1 LAENAP
7 KTPWLSKVA
16 TSLMQAIQK
25 VINSLLSKITQLWS
39 KIDVAGIW
47 AFAIR
52 RKWWILA
59 LAVILFAADK
69 AYDHFN
75 PPASKKGGPQTVSSV
90 IVERKDVPFVI
101 EATGTITAASIV
113 DIRPQ
118 ITNIVSKVNITE
130 GQIVKKGDLL
140 FTLDDRTDKAN
151 FDRAQA
157 VANDAQRQLAR
168 AKELVAKNFISK
180 AGLDT
185 AEANAA
191 STKAAARAAEV
202 QLSFNYLRSPIDGRA
217 GIINV
222 FPGSLVQASNVVVS
236 STSSTA
242 TSTTGAMVTITQLDP
257 INVAFTVPERD
268 IPLLLKSRKD
278 DAPLPV
284 SVSIGNVETTQYPG
298 LVYVI
303 DNQVDPV
310 IGAVR
315 LKARLENKN
324 GALIPGQFARV
335 KLEASILSDVML
347 IPSQAVVINPK
358 GRFVY
363 LVEKDDDKVAMKPV
377 KVLYEYQGN
386 AVIEGIDA
394 GSRVVVE
401 GKQNLRPG
409 SKVREAKPANTP
421 KALAK
426 PAPTTAPAA
435 PEKK

>member
-7 KTPWLSKVA
+7 KTPWLSKLA
-16 TSLMQAIQK
+16 SSALQAIQK
-25 VINSLLSKITQLWS
+25 VSNGLLSKTAQLWS
-39 KIDVAGIW
+39 KIDFASIW
-47 AFAIR
+47 AFTLR
-52 RKWWILA
+52 RKWWLLA

-75 PPASKKGGPQTVSSV
+75 PPASKRGGPQTVSSV

-101 EATGTITAASIV
+101 EATGTIAAASIV
-113 DIRPQ
+113 DVRPQ
-118 ITNIVSKVNITE
+118 ITSIVTKVNITE

-157 VANDAQRQLAR
+157 LANDAQRQLAR

-191 STKAAARAAEV
+191 STQAAARAAAV
-202 QLSFNYLRSPIDGRA
+202 QLSYNYLRSPIDGRA

-242 TSTTGAMVTITQLDP
+242 TSTSGAMVTITQLDP
-257 INVAFTVPERD
+257 INVQFTVPERD
-268 IPLLLKSRKD
+268 IPLLLKARKD

-284 SVSIGNVETTQYPG
+284 NVTIGNIETTQYPG
-298 LVYVI
+298 AVYVI

-324 GALIPGQFARV
+324 GALIPGQFARI
-335 KLEASILSDVML
+335 KLEASTLNDVML

-363 LVEKDDDKVAMKPV
+363 LVEKDDDKVVMKPV

-386 AVIEGIDA
+386 AVIDGIDA

-426 PAPTTAPAA
+426 PAPTAPAA

>member
-7 KTPWLSKVA
+7 KTPWLSKV
-16 TSLMQAIQK
+16 TSSLVQYG
-25 VINSLLSKITQLWS
+25 NSLLSMIAQLWS
-39 KIDVAGIW
+39 KIDFARIW
-47 AFAIR
+47 AFALR
-52 RKWWILA
+52 RKWWLLA
-59 LAVILFAADK
+59 LALILFAANK

-75 PPASKKGGPQTVSSV
+75 PPASKRGGPQTVSSV

-101 EATGTITAASIV
+101 EATGTIVAASIV
-113 DIRPQ
+113 DVRPQ
-118 ITNIVSKVNITE
+118 ITSIVTKVNITE

-157 VANDAQRQLAR
+157 LANDAKRQLAR

-191 STKAAARAAEV
+191 STQAAARAAEV
-202 QLSFNYLRSPIDGRA
+202 QLSYNYLRSPIDGRA

-242 TSTTGAMVTITQLDP
+242 TSTSGAMVTITQLDP
-257 INVAFTVPERD
+257 INVQFTVPERD
-268 IPLLLKSRKD
+268 IPLLLKARKD

-298 LVYVI
+298 LVFVI

-324 GALIPGQFARV
+324 GALIPGQFARI
-335 KLEASILSDVML
+335 KLEASTLRDVML

-363 LVEKDDDKVAMKPV
+363 LVEKDDDKVVMKPV

-394 GSRVVVE
+394 GSRVIVE

-426 PAPTTAPAA
+426 PAPTAPAA

>member
-16 TSLMQAIQK
+16 SSLLQTIQR
-25 VINSLLSKITQLWS
+25 VSNYLLSKIALLWS
-39 KIDVAGIW
+39 KIDFASVW

-59 LAVILFAADK
+59 LAVILFAANK

-75 PPASKKGGPQTVSSV
+75 PPASKRGGPQTVSSV

-101 EATGTITAASIV
+101 EATGTIAAASIV

-118 ITNIVSKVNITE
+118 ITNIVSKVNISE

-157 VANDAQRQLAR
+157 LANDAKRQLAR

-191 STKAAARAAEV
+191 STQAAARAAEV

-236 STSSTA
+236 SISSTA

-257 INVAFTVPERD
+257 INIAFIIPERD
-268 IPLLLKSRKD
+268 IPLLNAARKGD
-278 DAPLPV
+278 RQLPV
-284 SVSIGNVETTQYPG
+284 TITVGDVDKTQYAG
-298 LVYVI
+298 LVYVV

-315 LKARLENKN
+315 LKARLDNKN

-335 KLEASILSDVML
+335 KLEASTLRDVML
-347 IPSQAVVINPK
+347 LPSQAVVINPK

-363 LVEKDDDKVAMKPV
+363 LIEKDDDKVVMKPV

-401 GKQNLRPG
+401 GGQNLRPG
-409 SKVREAKPANTP
+409 TKVREAKPANTP

-426 PAPTTAPAA
+426 PAPTAPAA

>member
-7 KTPWLSKVA
+7 KTPWLSKV
-16 TSLMQAIQK
+16 TSSLVQYG
-25 VINSLLSKITQLWS
+25 NSLLSMIAQLWS
-39 KIDVAGIW
+39 KIDFARIW
-47 AFAIR
+47 AFALR
-52 RKWWILA
+52 RKWWLLA
-59 LAVILFAADK
+59 LALILFAANK

-75 PPASKKGGPQTVSSV
+75 PPASKRGGPQTISSV

-101 EATGTITAASIV
+101 EATGTIVAASIV
-113 DIRPQ
+113 DVRPQ
-118 ITNIVSKVNITE
+118 ITSIVTKVNITE

-157 VANDAQRQLAR
+157 LANDAKRQLAR

-191 STKAAARAAEV
+191 STQAAARAAEV
-202 QLSFNYLRSPIDGRA
+202 QLSYNYLRSPIDGRA

-242 TSTTGAMVTITQLDP
+242 TSTSGAMVTITQLDP
-257 INVAFTVPERD
+257 INVQFTVPERD
-268 IPLLLKSRKD
+268 IPLLLKARKD

-324 GALIPGQFARV
+324 GALIPGQFARI
-335 KLEASILSDVML
+335 KLEASTLRDVML

-363 LVEKDDDKVAMKPV
+363 LVEKDDDKVVMKPV

-394 GSRVVVE
+394 GSRVIVE

-409 SKVREAKPANTP
+409 SKVREAKPVNTP

-426 PAPTTAPAA
+426 PAPTAPVA

>member
-1 LAENAP
+1 MAENAP
-7 KTPWLSKVA
+7 KTPWLSKVVS
-16 TSLMQAIQK
+16 SLLQAVQK
-25 VINSLLSKITQLWS
+25 VGNDLLSKTALLWS
-39 KIDVAGIW
+39 KIDFAGLW
-47 AFAIR
+47 AFALR

-59 LAVILFAADK
+59 LALILFAANK

-75 PPASKKGGPQTVSSV
+75 PPASKRGGPQTVSSV

-101 EATGTITAASIV
+101 EATGTIAAASIV

-118 ITNIVSKVNITE
+118 ITNIVSKVNISE

-157 VANDAQRQLAR
+157 LANDAKRQLVR

-185 AEANAA
+185 AEANAV
-191 STKAAARAAEV
+191 STQAAARAAEV

-257 INVAFTVPERD
+257 INVAFIIPERD

-284 SVSIGNVETTQYPG
+284 SVTIGNIETTQYPG

-335 KLEASILSDVML
+335 KLEASILRDVML
-347 IPSQAVVINPK
+347 LPSQAVVINPK

-363 LVEKDDDKVAMKPV
+363 LVEKEEDKVVMKPV

-386 AVIEGIDA
+386 AVIEGIDT

-401 GKQNLRPG
+401 GVQNLRPG
-409 SKVREAKPANTP
+409 TKVREAKPANTP

-426 PAPTTAPAA
+426 PAPTAPAA

>member
-1 LAENAP
+1 MAENAP
-7 KTPWLSKVA
+7 KTPWLSKYLLSTIA
-16 TSLMQAIQK
+16 K
-25 VINSLLSKITQLWS
+25 LLSKI
-39 KIDVAGIW
+39 DFANIW

-59 LAVILFAADK
+59 LVLILFAANK
-69 AYDHFN
+69 AYDRFY
-75 PPASKKGGPQTVSSV
+75 PPTSKKGGPQTVSSV

-101 EATGTITAASIV
+101 EATGTIVAASIV
-113 DIRPQ
+113 DVRPQ
-118 ITNIVSKVNITE
+118 ITSIVKKVNITE

-157 VANDAQRQLAR
+157 LANDAQRQLAR

-185 AEANAA
+185 AEANAT
-191 STKAAARAAEV
+191 STLAAARAAEV
-202 QLSFNYLRSPIDGRA
+202 QLSYNYLRSPIDGRA

-222 FPGSLVQASNVVVS
+222 FPGSLVQASNLVVS

-242 TSTTGAMVTITQLDP
+242 TSTSGAMVTITQLDP
-257 INVAFTVPERD
+257 INVQFTIPERD

-284 SVSIGNVETTQYPG
+284 SVSIGNMQATQYPG

-310 IGAVR
+310 LGAVR

-324 GALIPGQFARV
+324 GVLIPGQFARI
-335 KLEASILSDVML
+335 KLEASTLNDVML
-347 IPSQAVVINPK
+347 IPSQAVVINPN

-363 LVEKDDDKVAMKPV
+363 LVEKDNDQVAMKPV

-386 AVIEGIDA
+386 AAIEGIDA

-409 SKVREAKPANTP
+409 SKVREAKPANTS

-426 PAPTTAPAA
+426 PAPTAPTA

>member
-1 LAENAP
+1 
-7 KTPWLSKVA
+7 
-16 TSLMQAIQK
+16 MQYG
-25 VINSLLSKITQLWS
+25 NSLLSTLTQLWS
-39 KIDVAGIW
+39 KIDFACIW
-47 AFAIR
+47 AFALR
-52 RKWWILA
+52 RKWWLLA
-59 LAVILFAADK
+59 LAVILFAANK

-75 PPASKKGGPQTVSSV
+75 PPASKRGGPQTISSV

-101 EATGTITAASIV
+101 EATGTIVAASIV
-113 DIRPQ
+113 DVRPQ
-118 ITNIVSKVNITE
+118 ITSIVTKVNITE

-157 VANDAQRQLAR
+157 LANDAKRQLAR

-191 STKAAARAAEV
+191 STQAAARAAEV
-202 QLSFNYLRSPIDGRA
+202 QLSYNYLRSPIDGRA

-222 FPGSLVQASNVVVS
+222 FPGSLVQASNIVVS

-242 TSTTGAMVTITQLDP
+242 TSTSGAMVTITQLDP
-257 INVAFTVPERD
+257 INVQFTVPERD
-268 IPLLLKSRKD
+268 IPLLLKARKD

-324 GALIPGQFARV
+324 GALIPGQFARI
-335 KLEASILSDVML
+335 KLEASTLNEVML

-363 LVEKDDDKVAMKPV
+363 LVEKDDDKVVMKPV

-394 GSRVVVE
+394 GSRVIVE

-409 SKVREAKPANTP
+409 SKVLEAKPANTP

-426 PAPTTAPAA
+426 PAPTAPAA

>member
-1 LAENAP
+1 MAENAP
-7 KTPWLSKVA
+7 KTPWVSKVA
-16 TSLMQAIQK
+16 A
-25 VINSLLSKITQLWS
+25 SLLQTIQRVSNYLLSTITQLWS
-39 KIDVAGIW
+39 KINFASIW

-75 PPASKKGGPQTVSSV
+75 PPASKRGGPQTVSSV

-101 EATGTITAASIV
+101 EATGTIAAASIV

-157 VANDAQRQLAR
+157 LANDAKRQLAR

-185 AEANAA
+185 AEANAT
-191 STKAAARAAEV
+191 STQAAARAAEV

-257 INVAFTVPERD
+257 INVAFIIPERD
-268 IPLLLKSRKD
+268 IPLLNAARKGD
-278 DAPLPV
+278 MELPV
-284 SVSIGNVETTQYPG
+284 TVTVGNMDKTEYAG
-298 LVYVI
+298 LVYVV

-315 LKARLENKN
+315 LKARLDNKN

-335 KLEASILSDVML
+335 KLEASTLRDVML
-347 IPSQAVVINPK
+347 LPSQAVIINPK

-363 LVEKDDDKVAMKPV
+363 LVEKDDDKVVMKPV

-386 AVIEGIDA
+386 AVIEGIDT

-401 GKQNLRPG
+401 GGQNLRPG
-409 SKVREAKPANTP
+409 TKVREAKPANTP
-421 KALAK
+421 KALTK
-426 PAPTTAPAA
+426 PAPTAPAA

>member
-1 LAENAP
+1 MPENVP
-7 KTPWLSKVA
+7 RPNWLSKTRDA
-16 TSLMQAIQK
+16 LWQTIQSWGK
-25 VINSLLSKITQLWS
+25 GLWS
-39 KIDVAGIW
+39 IVSKVFKTVD
-47 AFAIR
+47 FAS
-52 RKWWILA
+52 LQ
-59 LAVILFAADK
+59 LFALKHKWRILLILVLVYAGFK
-69 AYDHFN
+69 AYDYFF
-75 PPASKKGGPQTVSSV
+75 PAANKKGGPQTISSIV
-90 IVERKDVPFVI
+90 VERKDVPLII
-101 EATGTITAASIV
+101 EATGTIVAASIV

-130 GQIVKKGDLL
+130 GQTVKAGDLL

-151 FDRAQA
+151 YERAKA
-157 VANDAQRQLAR
+157 LADDAQRQLAR

-185 AEANAA
+185 AQANAA
-191 STKAAARAAEV
+191 STQAAANAAAV
-202 QLSFNYLRSPIDGRA
+202 QLSYNFIRSPIDGRA

-257 INVAFTVPERD
+257 INVQFTIPERD
-268 IPLLLKSRKD
+268 IPVLLNARKD
-278 DAPLPV
+278 DKPLPV
-284 SVSIGNVETTQYPG
+284 TVTVGDAQSTEYQG

-315 LKARLENKN
+315 LKARINNDK

-335 KLEASILSDVML
+335 KLEANTLNDVMM

-358 GRFVY
+358 GKFVY
-363 LVEKDDDKVAMKPV
+363 LVEKEDKVAMKPI

-386 AVIEGIDA
+386 AVIDGVDA
-394 GSRVVVE
+394 GARVVVE

-409 SKVREAKPANTP
+409 SKVREAKPVNAP

-426 PAPTTAPAA
+426 PETAPPASTT
-435 PEKK
+435 EKK

>member
-7 KTPWLSKVA
+7 KTPRLSKVI
-16 TSLMQAIQK
+16 TSLLQAIQK
-25 VINSLLSKITQLWS
+25 ASNSLLSKIAQLWS
-39 KIDVAGIW
+39 KIDFASIW
-47 AFAIR
+47 AFATR

-59 LAVILFAADK
+59 LALILFAADK
-69 AYDHFN
+69 TYDHFN
-75 PPASKKGGPQTVSSV
+75 PPASKRGGPQTVSSV

-101 EATGTITAASIV
+101 EATGTIAAASIV

-157 VANDAQRQLAR
+157 LANDAQRQLAR

-257 INVAFTVPERD
+257 INVAFIVPERD

-335 KLEASILSDVML
+335 KLEASVLSDVML

-363 LVEKDDDKVAMKPV
+363 VVEKDDDKVVMKPV

-409 SKVREAKPANTP
+409 TKVREAKPANTP

-426 PAPTTAPAA
+426 PAPTAPAA

>member
-7 KTPWLSKVA
+7 KTPWLSKV
-16 TSLMQAIQK
+16 TSSLVQYG
-25 VINSLLSKITQLWS
+25 NSLLSTIAQLWS
-39 KIDVAGIW
+39 KIDFARIW
-47 AFAIR
+47 AFALR
-52 RKWWILA
+52 RKWWLLA
-59 LAVILFAADK
+59 LALILFAANK

-75 PPASKKGGPQTVSSV
+75 PPASKRGGPQTVSSV

-101 EATGTITAASIV
+101 EATGTIVAASIV
-113 DIRPQ
+113 DVRPQ
-118 ITNIVSKVNITE
+118 ITSIVTKVNITE

-157 VANDAQRQLAR
+157 LANDAKRQLAR

-191 STKAAARAAEV
+191 STQATARAAEV
-202 QLSFNYLRSPIDGRA
+202 QLSYNYLRSPIDGRA

-242 TSTTGAMVTITQLDP
+242 TSTSGAMVTITQLDP
-257 INVAFTVPERD
+257 INVQFTVPERD
-268 IPLLLKSRKD
+268 IPLLLKARKD

-284 SVSIGNVETTQYPG
+284 SVSIGNVETIQYPG

-324 GALIPGQFARV
+324 GALIPGQFARI
-335 KLEASILSDVML
+335 KLEASTLNDVML

-363 LVEKDDDKVAMKPV
+363 LVEKDDDKVVMKPV

-394 GSRVVVE
+394 GSRVIVE

-409 SKVREAKPANTP
+409 SKVREAKPVNTP

-426 PAPTTAPAA
+426 PAPTAPAA

>member
-7 KTPWLSKVA
+7 KTPWLSKYLLSTIA
-16 TSLMQAIQK
+16 K
-25 VINSLLSKITQLWS
+25 LLSKI
-39 KIDVAGIW
+39 DFANIW

-59 LAVILFAADK
+59 LVLILFAANK
-69 AYDHFN
+69 AYDRFY
-75 PPASKKGGPQTVSSV
+75 PPTSKKGGPQTVSSV

-101 EATGTITAASIV
+101 EATGTIVAASIV
-113 DIRPQ
+113 DVRPQ
-118 ITNIVSKVNITE
+118 ITSIVKKVNITE

-157 VANDAQRQLAR
+157 LANDAQRQLAR

-185 AEANAA
+185 AEANAT
-191 STKAAARAAEV
+191 STLAAARAAEV
-202 QLSFNYLRSPIDGRA
+202 QLSYTYLRSPIDGRA

-222 FPGSLVQASNVVVS
+222 FPGSLVQASNLVVS

-242 TSTTGAMVTITQLDP
+242 TSTSGAMVTITQLDP
-257 INVAFTVPERD
+257 INVQFTIPERD

-284 SVSIGNVETTQYPG
+284 SVSIGNMQATQYPG

-310 IGAVR
+310 LGAVR

-324 GALIPGQFARV
+324 GVLIPGQFARI
-335 KLEASILSDVML
+335 KLEASTLNDVML
-347 IPSQAVVINPK
+347 IPSQAVVINPN

-363 LVEKDDDKVAMKPV
+363 LVEKDNDQVAMKPV

-386 AVIEGIDA
+386 AAIEGIDA

-409 SKVREAKPANTP
+409 SKVREAKPANTS

-426 PAPTTAPAA
+426 PAPTAPAA

>member
-1 LAENAP
+1 MAENAP

-16 TSLMQAIQK
+16 SSLLQTIQR
-25 VINSLLSKITQLWS
+25 VSNYLLSKVALLWS
-39 KIDVAGIW
+39 KIDFASIW

-59 LAVILFAADK
+59 LAVILFAANK

-75 PPASKKGGPQTVSSV
+75 PPASKRGGPQTVSSV

-101 EATGTITAASIV
+101 EATGTIAAASIV

-118 ITNIVSKVNITE
+118 ITNIVSKVNISE

-157 VANDAQRQLAR
+157 LANDAKRQLAR
-168 AKELVAKNFISK
+168 TKELVAKNFISK

-191 STKAAARAAEV
+191 STQAAARAAEV

-257 INVAFTVPERD
+257 INVAFIIPERD
-268 IPLLLKSRKD
+268 IPLLNAARKGD
-278 DAPLPV
+278 RQLPV
-284 SVSIGNVETTQYPG
+284 TITVGDVDKTQYAG
-298 LVYVI
+298 LVYVV

-315 LKARLENKN
+315 LKARLDNKN
-324 GALIPGQFARV
+324 GTLIPGQFARV
-335 KLEASILSDVML
+335 KLEASTLRDVML
-347 IPSQAVVINPK
+347 LPSQAVVINPK

-363 LVEKDDDKVAMKPV
+363 LVEKDDDKVVMKPV

-401 GKQNLRPG
+401 GGQNLRPG
-409 SKVREAKPANTP
+409 TKVREAKPANTS

-426 PAPTTAPAA
+426 PAPTAPAA

>member
-16 TSLMQAIQK
+16 TSLLQAIQK
-25 VINSLLSKITQLWS
+25 ISNGLLSKMAQASS
-39 KIDVAGIW
+39 KIDFASIW
-47 AFAIR
+47 AFILR
-52 RKWWILA
+52 RKWWLLA
-59 LAVILFAADK
+59 LLAILFAADK
-69 AYDHFN
+69 TYDHFN
-75 PPASKKGGPQTVSSV
+75 PPASKRGGPQTVSSV

-101 EATGTITAASIV
+101 EATGTIAAASIV

-157 VANDAQRQLAR
+157 LANDAQRQLVR

-191 STKAAARAAEV
+191 STQAAARAAEV

-257 INVAFTVPERD
+257 INVAFIIPERD

-284 SVSIGNVETTQYPG
+284 SVTIGNIETTQYPG

-315 LKARLENKN
+315 LKARLDNKN

-335 KLEASILSDVML
+335 KLEASTLRDVML

-363 LVEKDDDKVAMKPV
+363 VVEKDDDKVVMKPV

-426 PAPTTAPAA
+426 PAPTAPAA

>member
-7 KTPWLSKVA
+7 KTPWLSKV
-16 TSLMQAIQK
+16 TSSLVQYG
-25 VINSLLSKITQLWS
+25 NSLLSMIAQLWS
-39 KIDVAGIW
+39 KIDFARIW
-47 AFAIR
+47 AFALR
-52 RKWWILA
+52 RKWWLLA
-59 LAVILFAADK
+59 LALILFAANK

-75 PPASKKGGPQTVSSV
+75 PPASKRGGPQTISSV

-101 EATGTITAASIV
+101 EATGTIVAASIV
-113 DIRPQ
+113 DVRPQ
-118 ITNIVSKVNITE
+118 ITSIVTKVNITE

-157 VANDAQRQLAR
+157 LANDAKRQLAR

-191 STKAAARAAEV
+191 STQAAARAAEV
-202 QLSFNYLRSPIDGRA
+202 QLSYNYLRSPIDGRA

-242 TSTTGAMVTITQLDP
+242 TSTSGAMVTITQLDP
-257 INVAFTVPERD
+257 INVQFTVPERD
-268 IPLLLKSRKD
+268 IPLLLKARKD

-324 GALIPGQFARV
+324 GALIPGQFARI
-335 KLEASILSDVML
+335 KLEASTLNDVML

-363 LVEKDDDKVAMKPV
+363 LVEKDDDKVVMKPV

-394 GSRVVVE
+394 GSRVIVE

-409 SKVREAKPANTP
+409 SKVREAKPVNTP

-426 PAPTTAPAA
+426 PAPTAPAA

>member
-7 KTPWLSKVA
+7 KTPWLSKV
-16 TSLMQAIQK
+16 TSSLVQYG
-25 VINSLLSKITQLWS
+25 NSLLSTIAQLWS
-39 KIDVAGIW
+39 KIDFARIW
-47 AFAIR
+47 AFALR
-52 RKWWILA
+52 RKWWLLA
-59 LAVILFAADK
+59 LALILFAANK

-75 PPASKKGGPQTVSSV
+75 PPASKRGGPQTVSSV

-101 EATGTITAASIV
+101 EATGTIVAASIV
-113 DIRPQ
+113 DVRPQ
-118 ITNIVSKVNITE
+118 ITSIVTKVNITE

-157 VANDAQRQLAR
+157 LANDAKRQLAR

-191 STKAAARAAEV
+191 STQATARAAEV
-202 QLSFNYLRSPIDGRA
+202 QLSYNYLRSPIDGRA

-242 TSTTGAMVTITQLDP
+242 TSTSGAMVTITQLDP
-257 INVAFTVPERD
+257 INVQFTVPERD
-268 IPLLLKSRKD
+268 IPLLLKARKD

-284 SVSIGNVETTQYPG
+284 SVSIGNVETIQYPG

-324 GALIPGQFARV
+324 GALIPGQFARI
-335 KLEASILSDVML
+335 KLEASTLNDVML

-363 LVEKDDDKVAMKPV
+363 LVEKDDDKVVMKPV

-394 GSRVVVE
+394 GSRVIVE

-409 SKVREAKPANTP
+409 SKVREAKPVNTP

-426 PAPTTAPAA
+426 PAPTAPAA
-435 PEKK
+435 PEKNDTI

>member
-1 LAENAP
+1 MAENAP
-7 KTPWLSKVA
+7 KNPWLSKV
-16 TSLMQAIQK
+16 MQTIQK
-25 VINSLLSKITQLWS
+25 YGNWLLSKVTQAWS
-39 KIDVAGIW
+39 KIDFASIW
-47 AFAIR
+47 AFILR
-52 RKWWILA
+52 RKWWLLA
-59 LAVILFAADK
+59 LALILFAANK

-75 PPASKKGGPQTVSSV
+75 PPDSKRGGPQTISSV

-101 EATGTITAASIV
+101 ESTGTIVAASIV
-113 DIRPQ
+113 DVRPQ
-118 ITNIVSKVNITE
+118 ITSIVTKVNITE

-151 FDRAQA
+151 YDRAQA
-157 VANDAQRQLAR
+157 LANDAQRQLAR

-191 STKAAARAAEV
+191 STQAAARAAAV
-202 QLSFNYLRSPIDGRA
+202 QLSYNYLRSPIDGRA

-242 TSTTGAMVTITQLDP
+242 TSTSGAMVTITQLDP
-257 INVAFTVPERD
+257 INVQFTVPERD
-268 IPLLLKSRKD
+268 IPLLLKARKD

-284 SVSIGNVETTQYPG
+284 SVSIGNMQATQYPG

-315 LKARLENKN
+315 LKARLENRN
-324 GALIPGQFARV
+324 GALIPGQFARI
-335 KLEASILSDVML
+335 KLEASTLVDVML

-363 LVEKDDDKVAMKPV
+363 LVEKDDDKVVMKPV

-386 AVIEGIDA
+386 AVIDGIDV

-409 SKVREAKPANTP
+409 SKVREAKPTNTP

-426 PAPTTAPAA
+426 PAPTAPAA

>member
-1 LAENAP
+1 MAENAP
-7 KTPWLSKVA
+7 KTPWLSKV
-16 TSLMQAIQK
+16 TTPLLRAIQK
-25 VINSLLSKITQLWS
+25 VSNFLLSKIAQLWS
-39 KIDVAGIW
+39 KIDFASIW
-47 AFAIR
+47 AFAVR

-59 LAVILFAADK
+59 LAVILFAANK
-69 AYDHFN
+69 TYDHFN
-75 PPASKKGGPQTVSSV
+75 PPASKRGGPQTVSSV

-101 EATGTITAASIV
+101 EATGTIAAASIV

-118 ITNIVSKVNITE
+118 ITNIVSKVNISE
-130 GQIVKKGDLL
+130 GQIVQKGDLL

-157 VANDAQRQLAR
+157 LANDAQRQLTR

-185 AEANAA
+185 AQANAA
-191 STKAAARAAEV
+191 STQAAARAAQV

-257 INVAFTVPERD
+257 INVAFIIPERD
-268 IPLLLKSRKD
+268 IPLLSAARKGD
-278 DAPLPV
+278 MQLPV
-284 SVSIGNVETTQYPG
+284 TVTVGNLDKTEYAG
-298 LVYVI
+298 LVYVV

-335 KLEASILSDVML
+335 KLEASILRDVML
-347 IPSQAVVINPK
+347 LPSQAVIINPK

-363 LVEKDDDKVAMKPV
+363 LVEKDDDKVVMKPV

-386 AVIEGIDA
+386 AVIEGIDT
-394 GSRVVVE
+394 GSRIVVE
-401 GKQNLRPG
+401 GAQNLRPG

-426 PAPTTAPAA
+426 PAPTAPAA

>member
-7 KTPWLSKVA
+7 KTPWLSKI
-16 TSLMQAIQK
+16 TSSLVQYG
-25 VINSLLSKITQLWS
+25 NSLLSAIARLWS
-39 KIDVAGIW
+39 KIDFASIW
-47 AFAIR
+47 AFALR
-52 RKWWILA
+52 RKWWLLA
-59 LAVILFAADK
+59 LALILFAANK

-75 PPASKKGGPQTVSSV
+75 PPASKRGGPQTISSV

-101 EATGTITAASIV
+101 EATGTIVAASIV
-113 DIRPQ
+113 DVRPQ
-118 ITNIVSKVNITE
+118 ITSIVTKVNITE

-157 VANDAQRQLAR
+157 LANDAQRQLAR

-185 AEANAA
+185 AEANAT
-191 STKAAARAAEV
+191 STQAAARAAEV
-202 QLSFNYLRSPIDGRA
+202 QLSYNYLRSPIDGRA

-222 FPGSLVQASNVVVS
+222 FPGSLVQASNLVVS

-242 TSTTGAMVTITQLDP
+242 TSTSGAMVTITQLDP
-257 INVAFTVPERD
+257 INVQFTVPERD
-268 IPLLLKSRKD
+268 IPLLLKARKD

-324 GALIPGQFARV
+324 GALIPGQFARI
-335 KLEASILSDVML
+335 KLEASTLNDVML

-363 LVEKDDDKVAMKPV
+363 LVEKDDDKVVMKPV

-386 AVIEGIDA
+386 AVIEGIDV
-394 GSRVVVE
+394 GSRVIVE

-426 PAPTTAPAA
+426 PAPTAPAA

>member
-7 KTPWLSKVA
+7 KTPWLSKV
-16 TSLMQAIQK
+16 TSSLVQYG
-25 VINSLLSKITQLWS
+25 NSLRSTIAQLWS
-39 KIDVAGIW
+39 KIDFARIW
-47 AFAIR
+47 AFALR
-52 RKWWILA
+52 RKWWLLA
-59 LAVILFAADK
+59 LALILFAANK

-75 PPASKKGGPQTVSSV
+75 PPASKRGGPQTISSV

-101 EATGTITAASIV
+101 EATGTIVAASIV
-113 DIRPQ
+113 DVRPQ
-118 ITNIVSKVNITE
+118 ITSIVTKVNITE

-157 VANDAQRQLAR
+157 LAKDAQRQLAR

-191 STKAAARAAEV
+191 STQAAARATEV
-202 QLSFNYLRSPIDGRA
+202 QLSYNYLRSPIDGRA

-242 TSTTGAMVTITQLDP
+242 TSTSGAMVTITQLDP
-257 INVAFTVPERD
+257 INVQFTVPERD

-284 SVSIGNVETTQYPG
+284 SVSIGNIETTQYPG

-324 GALIPGQFARV
+324 GALIPGQFARI
-335 KLEASILSDVML
+335 KLEASTLRDVML

-363 LVEKDDDKVAMKPV
+363 VVEKDDDKVAMKPI

-386 AVIEGIDA
+386 AVIEGIDV
-394 GSRVVVE
+394 GSRVIVE

-409 SKVREAKPANTP
+409 SKVSEAKPTNTP
-421 KALAK
+421 KALVK
-426 PAPTTAPAA
+426 PAPTAPAA

>member
-1 LAENAP
+1 LPENAP
-7 KTPWLSKVA
+7 KTPWLSKIA
-16 TSLMQAIQK
+16 SSLLQTIQR
-25 VINSLLSKITQLWS
+25 VSNYLLSKIAQLWS
-39 KIDVAGIW
+39 KIDFARIW
-47 AFAIR
+47 AFAIH

-59 LAVILFAADK
+59 LAVIVFAADK
-69 AYDHFN
+69 TYDHFN
-75 PPASKKGGPQTVSSV
+75 PPVSKRGGPQTVSSV

-101 EATGTITAASIV
+101 EATGTIAAASIV

-151 FDRAQA
+151 FDRAKA
-157 VANDAQRQLAR
+157 LANDAQRQLAR

-191 STKAAARAAEV
+191 STQAAARAAEV

-257 INVAFTVPERD
+257 INVALIIPERD
-268 IPLLLKSRKD
+268 IPLLAAARKGD
-278 DAPLPV
+278 KELPV
-284 SVSIGNVETTQYPG
+284 TVTVGNVDKTEYAG
-298 LVYVI
+298 LVYVV

-335 KLEASILSDVML
+335 KLEASTLRDVML
-347 IPSQAVVINPK
+347 LPSQAVIINPK

-363 LVEKDDDKVAMKPV
+363 LIEKDDDKVVMKPV

-401 GKQNLRPG
+401 GGQNLRPG

-426 PAPTTAPAA
+426 PAPTAPAA
-435 PEKK
+435 TEKK

>member
-7 KTPWLSKVA
+7 KTPWLSKI
-16 TSLMQAIQK
+16 TSSLVQYG
-25 VINSLLSKITQLWS
+25 NSLLSTIARLWS
-39 KIDVAGIW
+39 KIDFASIW
-47 AFAIR
+47 AFILR
-52 RKWWILA
+52 RKWWLLA
-59 LAVILFAADK
+59 LALILFAANK

-101 EATGTITAASIV
+101 EATGTIVAASIV
-113 DIRPQ
+113 DVRPQ
-118 ITNIVSKVNITE
+118 ITSIVTKVNITE

-157 VANDAQRQLAR
+157 LAKDAQRQLAR

-191 STKAAARAAEV
+191 STQAAARAAEV
-202 QLSFNYLRSPIDGRA
+202 QLSYHYLRSPIDGRA

-242 TSTTGAMVTITQLDP
+242 TSTSGAMVTITQLDP
-257 INVAFTVPERD
+257 INVQFTVPERD
-268 IPLLLKSRKD
+268 IPLLLKARKD

-284 SVSIGNVETTQYPG
+284 SVSIGNMQATQYPG

-324 GALIPGQFARV
+324 GALIPGQFARI
-335 KLEASILSDVML
+335 KLEASTLRDVML

-363 LVEKDDDKVAMKPV
+363 LVEKDDDKVVMKPV

-394 GSRVVVE
+394 GSRVIVE

-409 SKVREAKPANTP
+409 SKVREAKPVNTP

-426 PAPTTAPAA
+426 PAPTAPTV

>member
-7 KTPWLSKVA
+7 KTPWLSKV
-16 TSLMQAIQK
+16 TSSLVQYG
-25 VINSLLSKITQLWS
+25 NSLLSTIAQLWS
-39 KIDVAGIW
+39 KIDFARIW
-47 AFAIR
+47 AFALR
-52 RKWWILA
+52 RKWWLLA
-59 LAVILFAADK
+59 LALILFAANK

-75 PPASKKGGPQTVSSV
+75 PPASKRGGPQTISSV

-101 EATGTITAASIV
+101 EATGTIVAASIV
-113 DIRPQ
+113 DVRPQ
-118 ITNIVSKVNITE
+118 ITSIVTKVNITE

-157 VANDAQRQLAR
+157 LANDAKRQLAR

-185 AEANAA
+185 AEATAA
-191 STKAAARAAEV
+191 STQATARAAEV
-202 QLSFNYLRSPIDGRA
+202 QLSYNYLRSPIDGRA

-242 TSTTGAMVTITQLDP
+242 TSTSGAMVTITQLDP
-257 INVAFTVPERD
+257 INVQFTVPERD
-268 IPLLLKSRKD
+268 IPLLLKARKD

-284 SVSIGNVETTQYPG
+284 GVSIGNVETTQYPG

-324 GALIPGQFARV
+324 GALIPGQFARI
-335 KLEASILSDVML
+335 KLVASTLRDVML

-363 LVEKDDDKVAMKPV
+363 VVEKDDDKVAMKPI

-386 AVIEGIDA
+386 AVIEGIDV
-394 GSRVVVE
+394 GSRVIVE

-409 SKVREAKPANTP
+409 SKVREAKPVNTP

-426 PAPTTAPAA
+426 PAPTAPVA

>member
-16 TSLMQAIQK
+16 S
-25 VINSLLSKITQLWS
+25 SLLQYGNCILLKIAQLWS
-39 KIDVAGIW
+39 KIDFASIW

-69 AYDHFN
+69 TYDHFN

-101 EATGTITAASIV
+101 EATGTIAAASIV

-157 VANDAQRQLAR
+157 LANDAQRQLAR

-257 INVAFTVPERD
+257 INVAFIVPERD

-335 KLEASILSDVML
+335 KLEASTLNDVML

-363 LVEKDDDKVAMKPV
+363 LVEKDDDKVVMKPI

-386 AVIEGIDA
+386 AVIEGIEA

-426 PAPTTAPAA
+426 PAPTAPAA

>member
-7 KTPWLSKVA
+7 KTPWLSKAVS
-16 TSLMQAIQK
+16 SLLQAVQK
-25 VINSLLSKITQLWS
+25 VRNDLLSKTALLWS
-39 KIDVAGIW
+39 KIDFASLW
-47 AFAIR
+47 AFALR
-52 RKWWILA
+52 RKWWIIALA
-59 LAVILFAADK
+59 LILFAANK

-75 PPASKKGGPQTVSSV
+75 PPASKRGGPQTVSSV

-101 EATGTITAASIV
+101 EATGTIAAASIV

-118 ITNIVSKVNITE
+118 ITNIVSKVNISE

-157 VANDAQRQLAR
+157 LANDAKRQLVR

-185 AEANAA
+185 AEANAV
-191 STKAAARAAEV
+191 STQAAARAAEV

-257 INVAFTVPERD
+257 INVAFIIPERD

-284 SVSIGNVETTQYPG
+284 SVTIGNIETTQYPG

-324 GALIPGQFARV
+324 SALIPGQFARV
-335 KLEASILSDVML
+335 KLEASMLRDVML
-347 IPSQAVVINPK
+347 LPSQAVVINPK

-363 LVEKDDDKVAMKPV
+363 LVEKEEDKVVMKPV

-386 AVIEGIDA
+386 AVIEGIDT

-401 GKQNLRPG
+401 GVQNLRPG
-409 SKVREAKPANTP
+409 TKVREAKPANTP

-426 PAPTTAPAA
+426 PAPTAPAA

>member
-1 LAENAP
+1 MAENAP
-7 KTPWLSKVA
+7 KTPWLSKV
-16 TSLMQAIQK
+16 TSSLVQYG
-25 VINSLLSKITQLWS
+25 NSLLSMIAQLWS
-39 KIDVAGIW
+39 KIDFARIW
-47 AFAIR
+47 AFALR
-52 RKWWILA
+52 RKWWLLA
-59 LAVILFAADK
+59 LALILFAANK

-75 PPASKKGGPQTVSSV
+75 PPASKRGGPQTVSSV

-101 EATGTITAASIV
+101 EATGTIVAASIV
-113 DIRPQ
+113 DVRPQ
-118 ITNIVSKVNITE
+118 ITSIVTKVNITE

-157 VANDAQRQLAR
+157 LANDAKRQLAR

-191 STKAAARAAEV
+191 STQAAARAAEV
-202 QLSFNYLRSPIDGRA
+202 QLSYNYLRSPIDGRA

-242 TSTTGAMVTITQLDP
+242 TSTSGAMVTITQLDP
-257 INVAFTVPERD
+257 INVQFTVPERD
-268 IPLLLKSRKD
+268 IPLLLKARKD

-298 LVYVI
+298 LVFVI

-324 GALIPGQFARV
+324 GALIPGQFARI
-335 KLEASILSDVML
+335 KLEASTLRDVML

-363 LVEKDDDKVAMKPV
+363 LVEKDDDKVVMKPV

-394 GSRVVVE
+394 GSRVIVE

-426 PAPTTAPAA
+426 PAPTAPAA

>member
-7 KTPWLSKVA
+7 KTPWLSKV
-16 TSLMQAIQK
+16 TSSLVQYG
-25 VINSLLSKITQLWS
+25 NSLLSTIAQLWS
-39 KIDVAGIW
+39 KIDFARIW
-47 AFAIR
+47 AFALR
-52 RKWWILA
+52 RKWWLLA
-59 LAVILFAADK
+59 LALILFAANK

-75 PPASKKGGPQTVSSV
+75 PPASKRGGPQTISSV

-101 EATGTITAASIV
+101 EATGTIVAASIV
-113 DIRPQ
+113 DVRPQ
-118 ITNIVSKVNITE
+118 ITSIVTKVNITE

-157 VANDAQRQLAR
+157 LANDAKRQLAR

-191 STKAAARAAEV
+191 STQAAARAAEV
-202 QLSFNYLRSPIDGRA
+202 QLSYNYLRSPIDGRA

-242 TSTTGAMVTITQLDP
+242 TSTSGAMVTITQLDP
-257 INVAFTVPERD
+257 INVQFTVPERD
-268 IPLLLKSRKD
+268 IPLLLKARKD

-324 GALIPGQFARV
+324 GALIPGQFARI
-335 KLEASILSDVML
+335 KLEASTLNDVML

-363 LVEKDDDKVAMKPV
+363 LVEKDDDKVVMKPV

-386 AVIEGIDA
+386 AVIEGIDT
-394 GSRVVVE
+394 GSRVIVE

-409 SKVREAKPANTP
+409 SKVREAKPVNTP

-426 PAPTTAPAA
+426 PAPTAPVA

>member
-1 LAENAP
+1 LAENVP
-7 KTPWLSKVA
+7 KTPWLSKV
-16 TSLMQAIQK
+16 TSSLVQFG
-25 VINSLLSKITQLWS
+25 NSLLSTLTQLWS
-39 KIDVAGIW
+39 KIDFACIW
-47 AFAIR
+47 AFALR
-52 RKWWILA
+52 RKWWLLA
-59 LAVILFAADK
+59 LALILFAANK

-75 PPASKKGGPQTVSSV
+75 PPASKRGGPQTISSV

-101 EATGTITAASIV
+101 EATGTIVAASIV
-113 DIRPQ
+113 DVRPQ
-118 ITNIVSKVNITE
+118 ITSIVTKVNITE

-157 VANDAQRQLAR
+157 LANDAKRQLAR

-191 STKAAARAAEV
+191 STQAAARAAEV
-202 QLSFNYLRSPIDGRA
+202 QLSYNYLRSPIDGRA

-242 TSTTGAMVTITQLDP
+242 TSTSGAMVTITQLDP
-257 INVAFTVPERD
+257 INVQFTVPERD
-268 IPLLLKSRKD
+268 IPLLLKARKD

-324 GALIPGQFARV
+324 GALIPGQFARI
-335 KLEASILSDVML
+335 KLEASTLNEVML

-363 LVEKDDDKVAMKPV
+363 LVEKDDDKVVMKPV

-394 GSRVVVE
+394 GSRVIVE

-409 SKVREAKPANTP
+409 SKVLEAKPANTP

-426 PAPTTAPAA
+426 PAPTAPAA

>member
-1 LAENAP
+1 MAENAP
-7 KTPWLSKVA
+7 KTP
-16 TSLMQAIQK
+16 
-25 VINSLLSKITQLWS
+25 LLSKLGSSLSQALQKYAQCLLSILGKVWTL
-39 KIDVAGIW
+39 AL
-47 AFAIR
+47 R
-52 RKWWILA
+52 RKWWIAGLLVLLLA
-59 LAVILFAADK
+59 GQK
-69 AYDHFN
+69 AYDHFY
-75 PPASKKGGPQTVSSV
+75 PPASKKGGPQTISSV
-90 IVERKDVPFVI
+90 IMERKNVPFVI
-101 EATGTITAASIV
+101 EATGSIVAASIV

-118 ITNIVSKVNITE
+118 ITSIVTKVNISE
-130 GQIVKKGDLL
+130 GQVIKKGDLL

-151 FDRAQA
+151 LDRAQA
-157 VANDAQRQLAR
+157 LANDAQRQLVR

-191 STKAAARAAEV
+191 STQAAARAAEV
-202 QLSFNYLRSPIDGRA
+202 QLSYHYIRSPIDGRA

-236 STSSTA
+236 ATSSTA
-242 TSTTGAMVTITQLDP
+242 TSTTGAMVTITQLNP
-257 INVAFTVPERD
+257 INVQFTVPERD
-268 IPLLLKSRKD
+268 IPLLMKSRKD

-284 SVSIGNVETTQYPG
+284 SVTVGNIESTQYPG
-298 LVYVI
+298 FVFVI

-324 GALIPGQFARV
+324 AALIPGQFARV
-335 KLEASILSDVML
+335 KLDASTLENVML

-363 LVEKDDDKVAMKPV
+363 IVEKDDDKVAMKPV

-386 AVIEGIDA
+386 AVIEGIDVGA
-394 GSRVVVE
+394 RVVVE

-409 SKVREAKPANTP
+409 SKVREAKPENTP

-426 PAPTTAPAA
+426 PAPAAPAA

>member
-1 LAENAP
+1 
-7 KTPWLSKVA
+7 
-16 TSLMQAIQK
+16 MQAIQK
-25 VINSLLSKITQLWS
+25 VSAGLLSKIAQLWS
-39 KIDVAGIW
+39 KIDFASIW
-47 AFAIR
+47 AFILR
-52 RKWWILA
+52 RKWWLLA

-101 EATGTITAASIV
+101 EATGTIVAASIV
-113 DIRPQ
+113 DVRPQ
-118 ITNIVSKVNITE
+118 ITSIVTKVNITE

-157 VANDAQRQLAR
+157 LANDAQRQLAR

-191 STKAAARAAEV
+191 STRAAARAAEV
-202 QLSFNYLRSPIDGRA
+202 QLSYNYLRSPIDGRA

-222 FPGSLVQASNVVVS
+222 FPGSLVQASNIVVS

-242 TSTTGAMVTITQLDP
+242 TSTSGAMVTITQLDP
-257 INVAFTVPERD
+257 INVKFTVPERD
-268 IPLLLKSRKD
+268 IPLLLKSRKN

-284 SVSIGNVETTQYPG
+284 SVSIGNIETAQYPG

-324 GALIPGQFARV
+324 GALIPGQFARI
-335 KLEASILSDVML
+335 KLEASTLSNVML

-363 LVEKDDDKVAMKPV
+363 LVEKDDDKVVMKPV

-386 AVIEGIDA
+386 AVIDGIDA

-426 PAPTTAPAA
+426 PAPTAPAA

>member
-1 LAENAP
+1 
-7 KTPWLSKVA
+7 
-16 TSLMQAIQK
+16 MQTIQK
-25 VINSLLSKITQLWS
+25 YSNWLLSKLTQAWS
-39 KIDVAGIW
+39 KIDFASIW
-47 AFAIR
+47 AFILR
-52 RKWWILA
+52 RKWWLLA
-59 LAVILFAADK
+59 LALILFAANK
-69 AYDHFN
+69 TYDHFN
-75 PPASKKGGPQTVSSV
+75 PPDSKKGGPQTISSV

-101 EATGTITAASIV
+101 ESTGTIVAASIV
-113 DIRPQ
+113 DVRPQ
-118 ITNIVSKVNITE
+118 ITSIVTKVNITE

-151 FDRAQA
+151 YDRAQA
-157 VANDAQRQLAR
+157 LANDAQRQLAR

-185 AEANAA
+185 AQANAA
-191 STKAAARAAEV
+191 STQAAARAAAV
-202 QLSFNYLRSPIDGRA
+202 QLSYNYLRSPIDGRA

-242 TSTTGAMVTITQLDP
+242 TSTSGAMVTITQLDP
-257 INVAFTVPERD
+257 INVQFTVPERD
-268 IPLLLKSRKD
+268 IPLLLKARKD

-284 SVSIGNVETTQYPG
+284 SVSIGNMQATQYPG

-315 LKARLENKN
+315 LKARLENRN
-324 GALIPGQFARV
+324 GALIPGQFARI
-335 KLEASILSDVML
+335 KLEASTLVDVML

-363 LVEKDDDKVAMKPV
+363 LVEKDDDKVVMKPV

-386 AVIEGIDA
+386 AVIDGIDV

-409 SKVREAKPANTP
+409 SKVREAKPTNTP

-426 PAPTTAPAA
+426 PAPTAPAA

>member
-7 KTPWLSKVA
+7 KTPWLSKV
-16 TSLMQAIQK
+16 TSSLVQYG
-25 VINSLLSKITQLWS
+25 NSLLSTIAQLWS
-39 KIDVAGIW
+39 KIDFARIW
-47 AFAIR
+47 AFALR
-52 RKWWILA
+52 RKWWLFALA
-59 LAVILFAADK
+59 LILFAANK

-75 PPASKKGGPQTVSSV
+75 PPASKRGGPQTISSV

-101 EATGTITAASIV
+101 EATGTIVAASIV
-113 DIRPQ
+113 DVRPQ
-118 ITNIVSKVNITE
+118 ITSIVTKVNITE

-157 VANDAQRQLAR
+157 LANDAKRQLAR

-191 STKAAARAAEV
+191 STQATARAAEV
-202 QLSFNYLRSPIDGRA
+202 QLSYNYLRSPIDGRA

-242 TSTTGAMVTITQLDP
+242 TSTSGAMVTITQLDP
-257 INVAFTVPERD
+257 INVQFTVPERD
-268 IPLLLKSRKD
+268 IPLLLKARKD
-278 DAPLPV
+278 DAPLEV

-324 GALIPGQFARV
+324 GALIPGQFARI
-335 KLEASILSDVML
+335 KLEASTLRDVML
-347 IPSQAVVINPK
+347 LPSQAVIINPK

-363 LVEKDDDKVAMKPV
+363 VVEKDDDKVVMKPV

-394 GSRVVVE
+394 GSRIVVE
-401 GKQNLRPG
+401 GGQNLRPG
-409 SKVREAKPANTP
+409 TKVREAKPANTP

-426 PAPTTAPAA
+426 PAPTAPAA

>member
-1 LAENAP
+1 MAENAP
-7 KTPWLSKVA
+7 KTPWLSRLGHA
-16 TSLMQAIQK
+16 SLQTLQRC
-25 VINSLLSKITQLWS
+25 SQLLSS
-39 KIDVAGIW
+39 VFSHIW
-47 AFAIR
+47 AFALR
-52 RKWWILA
+52 RKWWIALLLFLLLA
-59 LAVILFAADK
+59 GQK
-69 AYDHFN
+69 AYDHFY
-75 PPASKKGGPQTVSSV
+75 PPASKKGGPQTISSV
-90 IVERKDVPFVI
+90 IMERKNVPFVI
-101 EATGTITAASIV
+101 EATGSIVAASIV

-118 ITNIVSKVNITE
+118 ITSIVTKVNISE
-130 GQIVKKGDLL
+130 GQVIKKGDLL

-151 FDRAQA
+151 LDRAQA
-157 VANDAQRQLAR
+157 LANDAQRQLVR

-191 STKAAARAAEV
+191 STQAAARAAEV
-202 QLSFNYLRSPIDGRA
+202 QLSYHYIRSPIDGRA

-236 STSSTA
+236 ATSSTA

-257 INVAFTVPERD
+257 INVQFTVPERD
-268 IPLLLKSRKD
+268 IPLLMKARKN

-284 SVSIGNVETTQYPG
+284 SVTVGNIESTQYPG
-298 LVYVI
+298 FVFVI

-324 GALIPGQFARV
+324 AALIPGQFARV
-335 KLEASILSDVML
+335 RLEASTLENVML

-363 LVEKDDDKVAMKPV
+363 IVEKDDDKVVMKPV
-377 KVLYEYQGN
+377 KLLYEYQGN
-386 AVIEGIDA
+386 AVIEGLDA
-394 GSRVVVE
+394 GARVVVE

-409 SKVREAKPANTP
+409 SKVREAKPENTT

-426 PAPTTAPAA
+426 PAPAAPAA

>member
-16 TSLMQAIQK
+16 S
-25 VINSLLSKITQLWS
+25 SLLQYGNCILLKIAQLWS
-39 KIDVAGIW
+39 KIDFASIW

-69 AYDHFN
+69 TYDHFN

-101 EATGTITAASIV
+101 EATGTIAAASIV

-157 VANDAQRQLAR
+157 LANDAQRQLAR

-257 INVAFTVPERD
+257 INVAFIVPERD

-335 KLEASILSDVML
+335 KLEASTLNDVML

-363 LVEKDDDKVAMKPV
+363 LVEKDDDKVVMKPI

-426 PAPTTAPAA
+426 PAPNAPAA

>member
-1 LAENAP
+1 MAENAP

-16 TSLMQAIQK
+16 SSLLQTIQR
-25 VINSLLSKITQLWS
+25 VSNYLLSKIALLWS
-39 KIDVAGIW
+39 KIDFASIW

-59 LAVILFAADK
+59 LAVVLFAANK

-75 PPASKKGGPQTVSSV
+75 PPASKRGGPQTVSSV

-101 EATGTITAASIV
+101 EATGTIAAASIV

-118 ITNIVSKVNITE
+118 ITNIVSKVNISE

-157 VANDAQRQLAR
+157 LANDAKRQLAR

-191 STKAAARAAEV
+191 STQAAARAAEV

-257 INVAFTVPERD
+257 INVAFIIPERD
-268 IPLLLKSRKD
+268 IPLLNAARKGD
-278 DAPLPV
+278 RQLPV
-284 SVSIGNVETTQYPG
+284 TITVGDVDKTQYAG
-298 LVYVI
+298 LVYVV

-315 LKARLENKN
+315 LKARLDNKN

-335 KLEASILSDVML
+335 KLEASTLRDVML
-347 IPSQAVVINPK
+347 LPSQAVVINPK

-363 LVEKDDDKVAMKPV
+363 LVEKDDDKVVMKPV

-401 GKQNLRPG
+401 GGQNLRPG
-409 SKVREAKPANTP
+409 TKVREAKPANTP

-426 PAPTTAPAA
+426 PAPTAPAA
-435 PEKK
+435 TEKK

>member
-1 LAENAP
+1 MAENAP

-25 VINSLLSKITQLWS
+25 VSAGLLSKIAQLWS
-39 KIDVAGIW
+39 KIDFASIW
-47 AFAIR
+47 AFILR
-52 RKWWILA
+52 RKWWLLA

-101 EATGTITAASIV
+101 EATGTIVAASIV
-113 DIRPQ
+113 DVRPQ
-118 ITNIVSKVNITE
+118 ITSIVTKVNITE

-157 VANDAQRQLAR
+157 LANDAQRQLAR

-191 STKAAARAAEV
+191 STRAAARAAEV
-202 QLSFNYLRSPIDGRA
+202 QLSYNYLRSPIDGRA

-242 TSTTGAMVTITQLDP
+242 TSTSGAMVTITQLDP
-257 INVAFTVPERD
+257 INVQFTVPERD
-268 IPLLLKSRKD
+268 IPLLLKARKD

-284 SVSIGNVETTQYPG
+284 SVCIGNIETAQYPG

-324 GALIPGQFARV
+324 GALIPGQFARI
-335 KLEASILSDVML
+335 KLEASTLSNVML

-363 LVEKDDDKVAMKPV
+363 LVEKDDDKVVMKPV

-386 AVIEGIDA
+386 AVIDGIDA

-421 KALAK
+421 KALAN
-426 PAPTTAPAA
+426 PVPTAPAA

>member
-1 LAENAP
+1 MAENAP
-7 KTPWLSKVA
+7 KTPWLSKVVS
-16 TSLMQAIQK
+16 SLLQAVQK
-25 VINSLLSKITQLWS
+25 VSNDLLSKTALLWS
-39 KIDVAGIW
+39 KIDFASLW
-47 AFAIR
+47 AFALR

-59 LAVILFAADK
+59 LALILFAANK

-75 PPASKKGGPQTVSSV
+75 PPASKRGGPQTVSSV

-101 EATGTITAASIV
+101 EATGTIAAASIV

-118 ITNIVSKVNITE
+118 ITNIVSKVNISE

-157 VANDAQRQLAR
+157 LANDAKRQLVR

-185 AEANAA
+185 AEANAV
-191 STKAAARAAEV
+191 STQAAARAAEV

-257 INVAFTVPERD
+257 INVAFIIPERD
-268 IPLLLKSRKD
+268 IPLLNAARKGD
-278 DAPLPV
+278 RQLPV
-284 SVSIGNVETTQYPG
+284 TITVGDVDKTQYAG
-298 LVYVI
+298 LVYVV

-315 LKARLENKN
+315 LKARLDNKN

-335 KLEASILSDVML
+335 KLEASTLRDVML
-347 IPSQAVVINPK
+347 LPSQAVVINPK

-363 LVEKDDDKVAMKPV
+363 LIEKDDDKVVMKPV

-401 GKQNLRPG
+401 GGQNLRPG
-409 SKVREAKPANTP
+409 TKVREAKPANTP

-426 PAPTTAPAA
+426 PAPTAPAA

>member
-7 KTPWLSKVA
+7 KTPWLSKV
-16 TSLMQAIQK
+16 TSSLVQYG
-25 VINSLLSKITQLWS
+25 NSLLSTIAQLWS
-39 KIDVAGIW
+39 KIDFARIW
-47 AFAIR
+47 AFALR
-52 RKWWILA
+52 RKWWLLA
-59 LAVILFAADK
+59 LALILFAANK

-75 PPASKKGGPQTVSSV
+75 PPASKRGGPQTISSV

-101 EATGTITAASIV
+101 EATGTIVAASIV
-113 DIRPQ
+113 DVRPQ
-118 ITNIVSKVNITE
+118 ITSIVTKVNITE

-157 VANDAQRQLAR
+157 LANDAQRQLAR

-191 STKAAARAAEV
+191 STQAAARAAEV
-202 QLSFNYLRSPIDGRA
+202 QLSYNYLRSPIDGRA

-242 TSTTGAMVTITQLDP
+242 TSTSGAMVTITQLDP
-257 INVAFTVPERD
+257 INVQFTVPERD
-268 IPLLLKSRKD
+268 IPLLLKARKD

-324 GALIPGQFARV
+324 GALIPGQFARI
-335 KLEASILSDVML
+335 KLEASTLRDVML

-363 LVEKDDDKVAMKPV
+363 LVEKDDDKVVMKPV

-394 GSRVVVE
+394 GSRVIVE

-409 SKVREAKPANTP
+409 SKVREAKPVNTP

-426 PAPTTAPAA
+426 PAPTAPAA